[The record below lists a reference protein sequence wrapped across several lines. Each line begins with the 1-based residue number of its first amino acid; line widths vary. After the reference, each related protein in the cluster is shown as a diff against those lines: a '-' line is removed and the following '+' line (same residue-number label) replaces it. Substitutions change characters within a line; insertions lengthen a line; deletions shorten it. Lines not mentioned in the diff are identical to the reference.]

1 MEGKDVG
8 KVGRFGVEV
17 VVERVGGMIRDCNY
31 IREVIIKVRKEGMNI
46 KVVMVDYGGKVGWIG
61 RDKEEFEG
69 IWNVYIDIENVG
81 EEMDLDIVW
90 SGDDIRR
97 EGKKDRS
104 SRYDE
109 NDMWGCIGIV
119 GNGDRI
125 VGVKCREEEE
135 KDDIVGCELVVERD
149 GLGSG
154 RGLFKCDV
162 ERERC
167 VEFSKEEGKE

>member
-1 MEGKDVG
+1 M
-8 KVGRFGVEV
+8 
-17 VVERVGGMIRDCNY
+17 
-31 IREVIIKVRKEGMNI
+31 
-46 KVVMVDYGGKVGWIG
+46 
-61 RDKEEFEG
+61 
-69 IWNVYIDIENVG
+69 DIEKVG
-81 EEMDLDIVW
+81 EEMELDIVW

-125 VGVKCREEEE
+125 VGVKCSEEEE

-154 RGLFKCDV
+154 RGLLKWDV

-167 VEFSKEEGKE
+167 VEFSKEEGKEQDELQCDSVDKIMKGEKGNGDGKEEKYNKKEGDI